1 MWSVKRLLILLFSRR
16 KFWQKEL
23 HNIFKSNLRT
33 DITFQDARYKIY
45 HNVRWIITCHNCQT
59 QEVLRI
65 WDAPRRVA
73 RQDRYGQPTLPE
85 ETSVRSVSPEI
96 KETIMCKVWNETIP
110 ANGVL
115 RKFAWKTKSD
125 FYEMV
130 PFQVIQI
137 WDYIAFYRT
146 KIVIWTISWLVKI
159 FFKMYSHQR
168 LWWVYRWNRW
178 PVECRRNWA
187 VHRESHLGE
196 LCPREKSTR
205 PRESNNLKIIVRIT
219 RLFWQIS
226 LEFLWVTYIFY
237 LVFQIKHY
245 FSII

>member
-159 FFKMYSHQR
+159 FFKCTHIKDFDESIAGTGGQSSA
-168 LWWVYRWNRW
+168 
-178 PVECRRNWA
+178 VEI
-187 VHRESHLGE
+187 E
-196 LCPREKSTR
+196 LCIVNHISVSCVHARSQRGLEKAT
-205 PRESNNLKIIVRIT
+205 I
-219 RLFWQIS
+219 
-226 LEFLWVTYIFY
+226 
-237 LVFQIKHY
+237 
-245 FSII
+245 